1 MGAQKYPL
9 RVITSLRNESRLH
22 HFSKNW
28 SMDDAAKQDL
38 LEVFCPNLTQWRQSS
53 VEQGLMIIS
62 QAVEAIAAQS

>member
-1 MGAQKYPL
+1 
-9 RVITSLRNESRLH
+9 
-22 HFSKNW
+22 
-28 SMDDAAKQDL
+28 MDDAAKQDL